1 MLKQLAKT
9 QVLNHVKEEDERN
22 KINKKKMQTLE
33 QFSPSFGFSKKS
45 LETWRK
51 ENNYTSR
58 IYTKFIYI

>member
-22 KINKKKMQTLE
+22 KIKKKKMQTLE
-33 QFSPSFGFSKKS
+33 QFSRSFGFSKKS